1 MSLTDKEIAL
11 ELTKSYIEHLNER
24 IKSKSI
30 TGSHANAE
38 SISKT
43 FKYFYSTVENCGKSA
58 EKE

>member
-24 IKSKSI
+24 VKNKSS
-30 TGSHANAE
+30 GSHTNVE
-38 SISKT
+38 NISKT

-58 EKE
+58 DKE